1 MNIVLTGF
9 MGTGKSAVGRK
20 LAQRAGRDFYDT
32 DQIIEKDAGMSVA
45 EIFSRK
51 GEYFFRQA
59 ESEAIKLVAM
69 LDNLVVAVGG
79 GAALKE
85 ENMEELKKNGRVV
98 CLTASPEVIWQRVE
112 KNRNRPL
119 LNKKDSQAEIKKLLA
134 ERASLYQRCDFTV
147 QTDNLNLDQIVEKI
161 IALMPELKPVEGK

>member
-9 MGTGKSAVGRK
+9 MGTGKSAVGQK
-20 LAQRAGRDFYDT
+20 LAQRIGRDFYDT
-32 DQIIEKDAGMSVA
+32 DQIIEKDVGMSVA

-59 ESEAIKLVAM
+59 ESEAIKLVAL

-79 GAALKE
+79 GAALRE
-85 ENMEELKKNGRVV
+85 ENMRDLKKNGRIV

-119 LNKKDSQAEIKKLLA
+119 LNKKDPQAEIKKLLA
-134 ERASLYQRCDFTV
+134 ERAPFYQRCDFSM
-147 QTDNLNLDQIVEKI
+147 QTDNLNLEQIVKKI
-161 IALMPELKPVEGK
+161 IDLVPELKSVEEK